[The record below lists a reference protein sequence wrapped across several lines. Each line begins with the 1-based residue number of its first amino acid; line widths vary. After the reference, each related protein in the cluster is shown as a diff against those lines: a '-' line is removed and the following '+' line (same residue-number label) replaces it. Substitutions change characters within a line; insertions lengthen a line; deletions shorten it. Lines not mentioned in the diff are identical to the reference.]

1 MGLCRPYG
9 ALLSFALTQAY
20 GFSRCAGSPQP
31 GLTHVAPPALEMTR
45 GTACS
50 LPIRAAEQ
58 VPRLAYQSWIECM
71 LGSGWV
77 REGVEVLVRTP

>member
-31 GLTHVAPPALEMTR
+31 GLTSFAPPAL
-45 GTACS
+45 G
-50 LPIRAAEQ
+50 
-58 VPRLAYQSWIECM
+58 
-71 LGSGWV
+71 
-77 REGVEVLVRTP
+77 